1 MTREGA
7 IEDFMA
13 QNAFIRDANTLGS
26 KETLERNLLAIK
38 ALQQEP
44 CEDAI
49 SRQELKKRFR
59 EECVAD
65 CSCCKY
71 CSDDEWCEIINELPS
86 VQAKQKTGTWRK
98 DIDNSRRWDRVRFY
112 CSECGGWQT
121 YGETD
126 FCPSCGAKMEKGE
139 T

>member
-1 MTREGA
+1 MTREEA

-49 SRQELKKRFR
+49 SRAEVLKKAFYTET
-59 EECVAD
+59 EEGWSGYTVD
-65 CSCCKY
+65 VK
-71 CSDDEWCEIINELPS
+71 DIKDLPS
-86 VQAKQKTGTWRK
+86 VQPKHKTGTWRK

-112 CSECGGWQT
+112 CSECGSWQT

-126 FCPSCGAKMEKGE
+126 YCPSCGARMIKPQEE
-139 T
+139 

>member
-44 CEDAI
+44 CGKDINVPATDAI
-49 SRQELKKRFR
+49 SREAVEDAIIWNDEKR
-59 EECVAD
+59 EML
-65 CSCCKY
+65 
-71 CSDDEWCEIINELPS
+71 DEIQKLPS
-86 VQAKQKTGTWRK
+86 VQPKQKTGTWRK

-112 CSECGGWQT
+112 CSECGSWQT

-126 FCPSCGAKMEKGE
+126 FCPSCGAKMRGGEK
-139 T
+139 